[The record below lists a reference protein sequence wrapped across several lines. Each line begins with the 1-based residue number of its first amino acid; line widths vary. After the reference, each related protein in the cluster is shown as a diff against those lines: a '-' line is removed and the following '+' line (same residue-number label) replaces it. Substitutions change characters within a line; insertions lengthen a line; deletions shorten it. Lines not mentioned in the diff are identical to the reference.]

1 MFWSNGND
9 NKFLGMGPKEV
20 KFRQKLMLLTCSL
33 CKDYFSLYPLVSR
46 SIVVTGKNIQLWNIH
61 LCFHPWTTVRD
72 NHNLC
77 RSWVVLLLKLVAML
91 SKGRLS
97 QISQCCFM
105 QRLSGTTLFTSLYW
119 PWLFLKMYNNM
130 YKKLFNFISFSLSH
144 QEERTSRFLSFLTRP
159 TNYSGL
165 MSHYHQ
171 DHHSHHQDLLPR
183 DPKFLTS
190 LTSLMDSLLPSF
202 TRRLPKPQ
210 MFVDL
215 RRATLKLM

>member
-1 MFWSNGND
+1 
-9 NKFLGMGPKEV
+9 
-20 KFRQKLMLLTCSL
+20 MLLTCSL

-119 PWLFLKMYNNM
+119 PWLFLNTEINVWYVDKHISYLPAYHTKMREHPDSCHSSPGPPTTVVWC
-130 YKKLFNFISFSLSH
+130 LTTT
-144 QEERTSRFLSFLTRP
+144 RTITVTIRICCRETPSSWARWPAWWTPCCPPSP
-159 TNYSGL
+159 SGCPN
-165 MSHYHQ
+165 
-171 DHHSHHQDLLPR
+171 PR
-183 DPKFLTS
+183 CLWI
-190 LTSLMDSLLPSF
+190 LGEQLWN
-202 TRRLPKPQ
+202 
-210 MFVDL
+210 
-215 RRATLKLM
+215 